1 MRTGNSNNVTNN
13 NNNRALQLTSKVMG
27 KEGGKKEWA
36 QATKS
41 LLNAGSGLKRCAVLC
56 GKQRV
61 SPPLPLAVYPT
72 SIQHF
77 GSQITKQAAN

>member
-13 NNNRALQLTSKVMG
+13 NNNHALQLTSKVMG
-27 KEGGKKEWA
+27 KEGGKKERA
-36 QATKS
+36 QAAES
-41 LLNAGSGLKRCAVLC
+41 LLNTGSGLKRCTVLC

-72 SIQHF
+72 SVQHF
-77 GSQITKQAAN
+77 RSQITKQAAN